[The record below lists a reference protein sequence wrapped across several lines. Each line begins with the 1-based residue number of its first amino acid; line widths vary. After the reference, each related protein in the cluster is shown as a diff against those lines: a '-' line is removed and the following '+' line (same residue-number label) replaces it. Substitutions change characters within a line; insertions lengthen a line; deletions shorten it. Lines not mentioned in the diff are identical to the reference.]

1 MPDPAP
7 LNDHNFIESF
17 GMLITIV
24 ATVLTGAITLFT
36 MLGKIRTEIAEIKI
50 VLKKDSEHMEK
61 RIISLEQS
69 VLKMKSQLNTILFAL
84 ARNRI
89 TLEDTHENDDL
100 RLDK

>member
-1 MPDPAP
+1 MVDAVDSNSPA
-7 LNDHNFIESF
+7 LTIE
-17 GMLITIV
+17 TIV
-24 ATVLTGAITLFT
+24 MLFGLLATVLTGAITLFT
-36 MLGKIRTEIAEIKI
+36 ILGKIRTEIAEIKV

-89 TLEDTHENDDL
+89 TLEDTHHDEMG
-100 RLDK
+100 LDK